1 MKMLLDTNR
10 VETNIMFSPWSI
22 ACPSCQLILKEY
34 GEADTESEADTD
46 SESEADTDS
55 ESEADTD
62 SESEA
67 DTDSESE
74 ADTDSELDS

>member
-34 GEADTESEADTD
+34 GEAPTDSESEDNTD
-46 SESEADTDS
+46 SESEAETDS
-55 ESEADTD
+55 EG
-62 SESEA
+62 
-67 DTDSESE
+67 E